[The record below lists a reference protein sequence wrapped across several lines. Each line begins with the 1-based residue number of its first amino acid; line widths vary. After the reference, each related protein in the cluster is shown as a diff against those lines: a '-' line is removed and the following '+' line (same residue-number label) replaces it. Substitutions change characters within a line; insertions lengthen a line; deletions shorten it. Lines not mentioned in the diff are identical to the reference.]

1 MTPPLTKLGSSPSS
15 SRPVM
20 IMPVDVVLPCAPA
33 TDTRRWPAI
42 SQASAC
48 ERCSTGS
55 PRSSAS
61 WYSGLSCQSAP
72 VTTTRVGVADVG
84 GVVADRDLGAE
95 VAQRRDVGRVA
106 HVGAG
111 DAVPGAEEQARDAA
125 HARAADADEVHG
137 AELGGDLGGE
147 VGLDGHVRRFFLGA
161 SVCGRVLVRRM
172 PRHPLTPRYAPC
184 AVSPAPPPSAAST
197 RATMRSVPS
206 RWPTDAAAAAMR
218 ATRSRSPSSGHELAP
233 HPVGQ

>member
-33 TDTRRWPAI
+33 TDTRRWPAM
-42 SQASAC
+42 SQARAC

-55 PRSSAS
+55 PRSRAS
-61 WYSGLSCQSAP
+61 WYSGLSCHSAP

-95 VAQRRDVGRVA
+95 VAQGGDVRRVA

-111 DAVPGAEEQARDAA
+111 DAVPGAEEQAGDAA

-161 SVCGRVLVRRM
+161 SMAVGSSCGGCRGIRSLNVTRLARRRRHPRRARRRRARPCGRCRRDGRRM
-172 PRHPLTPRYAPC
+172 PQRRPC
-184 AVSPAPPPSAAST
+184 ARRGRGRRGAGRARAAPRP
-197 RATMRSVPS
+197 
-206 RWPTDAAAAAMR
+206 
-218 ATRSRSPSSGHELAP
+218 E
-233 HPVGQ
+233 